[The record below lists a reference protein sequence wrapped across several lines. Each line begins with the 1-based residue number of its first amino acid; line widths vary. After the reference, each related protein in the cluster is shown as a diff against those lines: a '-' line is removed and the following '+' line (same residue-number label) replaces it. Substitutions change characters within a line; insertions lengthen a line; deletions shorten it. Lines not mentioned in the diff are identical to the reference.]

1 MFLKQFNSNAVKNC
15 KILRQFYLY
24 SISFVRM
31 LNVLINNKRDIR
43 VVKKT
48 FKFIASNVKTLRKKF
63 KKNIKIFEK
72 VEKIS

>member
-1 MFLKQFNSNAVKNC
+1 
-15 KILRQFYLY
+15 
-24 SISFVRM
+24 M